1 MKKMVF
7 EGNEDVLRNNLKNN
21 KEVYIELYKVDDDVP
36 RNNIIE
42 EYEYQNK
49 RFNQEDYI
57 IRYKEDKDILI
68 VINDLDPFSKKI
80 KLNSWITKWK
90 LKFDNN
96 KVELTQT
103 FSVSYAIWKIFAIP
117 LKIVL
122 IPAIILMIS
131 ASILGLIN
139 RVGFKESII
148 CLIMAFVGII
158 VWNEI
163 RKIDKKRFKVDGPL
177 AIKKYFEDYIC
188 A

>member
-57 IRYKEDKDILI
+57 IRYKENKDILI

-103 FSVSYAIWKIFAIP
+103 FSVSYAIWKIFAVIS
-117 LKIVL
+117 KIAL

-131 ASILGLIN
+131 SSILRLIN
-139 RVGFKESII
+139 RVDFKESII
-148 CLIMAFVGII
+148 VLILAFGGII

-163 RKIDKKRFKVDGPL
+163 RKIDKKRFKVDCPL
-177 AIKKYFEDYIC
+177 AIQKYFDEYIC
-188 A
+188 S

>member
-1 MKKMVF
+1 MKKIIF
-7 EGNEDVLRNNLKNN
+7 EGNEDVIRNNLKNN

-42 EYEYQNK
+42 EYEYQKK
-49 RFNQEDYI
+49 RFKQEDYI

-68 VINDLDPFSKKI
+68 VINDLDPYAKKI

-103 FSVSYAIWKIFAIP
+103 FSVSYAIWRIFVISIEIGAI
-117 LKIVL
+117 LMF
-122 IPAIILMIS
+122 ILMIS
-131 ASILGLIN
+131 SILSLIN
-139 RVGFKESII
+139 RVDVKDNVIVLII
-148 CLIMAFVGII
+148 AFLGII

-163 RKIDKKRFKVDGPL
+163 RKIDRKRFKVDCPL
-177 AIKKYFEDYIC
+177 AIKKYFDDYIC
-188 A
+188 I